1 MAEFPGLVFT
11 DVGRAMISRAGSN
24 KKEDKLIVTRADFGD
39 GMYEGDISRLTNIV
53 SKKLSA
59 TIVSYKDNMNGQWS
73 YTFSYDNSSL
83 NVGFNHR
90 EVGIFAKNGETGT
103 EKLLCYSNAGNRYSY
118 LGSKDKL
125 IPLQTMTAHIALG
138 DLKNVT
144 AVIDVSNA
152 VKLQQVLEEIG
163 KHNKNEGAHLELF
176 STDTTPTTD
185 QGLGSNNSFLNLGAR
200 IKWVKSYV
208 KNAMSSY
215 KEFVAEQIKDFGAGV
230 LKYLLSKTAT
240 NLSTLE
246 EGSVAYQIVDA
257 VLRVSGRR
265 YSLSDNGY
273 ILFGKLFGGFC
284 IQWGRYSMLVDKN
297 YVDCHYQINP
307 SKVIKVIPVDL
318 LGDTPG
324 RPFTSSLGYVIEVTD
339 TTTFRIYGTAT
350 DGFAIGAFDTIVL
363 CTV

>member
-230 LKYLLSKTAT
+230 LKYLLSKTVT

-265 YSLSDNGY
+265 YSLGDNGY
-273 ILFGKLFGGFC
+273 IIFGKLFGGFC
-284 IQWGRYSMLVDKN
+284 IQWVKTAVMNGVEPLIFTPLVQAKN
-297 YVDCHYQINP
+297 IVGVSVMDVDSSASEKIFSLSFQNNSCAITR
-307 SKVIKVIPVDL
+307 SKLTPLNVDAVNIFIICL
-318 LGDTPG
+318 
-324 RPFTSSLGYVIEVTD
+324 I
-339 TTTFRIYGTAT
+339 
-350 DGFAIGAFDTIVL
+350 
-363 CTV
+363 

>member
-1 MAEFPGLVFT
+1 
-11 DVGRAMISRAGSN
+11 MISRAGSN

-118 LGSKDKL
+118 LGSKDKV
-125 IPLQTMTAHIALG
+125 IPIQTMTAHIALG

-185 QGLGSNNSFLNLGAR
+185 KGLGSNNSFLNLGAR

-265 YSLSDNGY
+265 YSLGDNGY

-284 IQWGRYSMLVDKN
+284 IQWGNISFSTQEITYLDVVTPIAFQRLIFADVVDYEIDDMEYLYAKDI
-297 YVDCHYQINP
+297 V
-307 SKVIKVIPVDL
+307 
-318 LGDTPG
+318 
-324 RPFTSSLGYVIEVTD
+324 GYVKTFKS
-339 TTTFRIYGTAT
+339 TTQIRIVRNKGLNGNAYEWVGL
-350 DGFAIGAFDTIVL
+350 FMV
-363 CTV
+363 

>member
-125 IPLQTMTAHIALG
+125 IPLQTMTAYIALG

-152 VKLQQVLEEIG
+152 VKLQQVLEEIE
-163 KHNKNEGAHLELF
+163 KHNKNEVAHIELF

-230 LKYLLSKTAT
+230 LKYLLSKTVT

-265 YSLSDNGY
+265 YSLGETGY
-273 ILFGKLFGGFC
+273 MLFGKLFGGFC
-284 IQWGRYSMLVDKN
+284 IQWGVFPFGDDAR
-297 YVDCHYQINP
+297 YVDVSLPIAATVLAVASIDYYFNSSAKSMDLPRCVSIEGYSLQ
-307 SKVIKVIPVDL
+307 SKTRLRALSAYNNMGHVQYIALTKID
-318 LGDTPG
+318 
-324 RPFTSSLGYVIEVTD
+324 
-339 TTTFRIYGTAT
+339 
-350 DGFAIGAFDTIVL
+350 
-363 CTV
+363 

>member
-176 STDTTPTTD
+176 STDATPTTD

-284 IQWGRYSMLVDKN
+284 IQWGTISVTGYYYDGVFQLKFSKN
-297 YVDCHYQINP
+297 LI
-307 SKVIKVIPVDL
+307 VIPVKYITADD
-318 LGDTPG
+318 GMYWGITAAI
-324 RPFTSSLGYVIEVTD
+324 GYAHTNN
-339 TTTFRIYGTAT
+339 TGFRINVSAEKSLDFRYIALGT
-350 DGFAIGAFDTIVL
+350 I
-363 CTV
+363 

>member
-11 DVGRAMISRAGSN
+11 DVGRGMISRAGSN

-163 KHNKNEGAHLELF
+163 KHNKNEEAHLELF

-215 KEFVAEQIKDFGAGV
+215 KEFVAEQIKDFGEGV

-265 YSLSDNGY
+265 YSLSENGY
-273 ILFGKLFGGFC
+273 ILFGKLFGDFC
-284 IQWGRYSMLVDKN
+284 IQWVTYNFKVMLGEGIIYNYPIACETYAIQAVDSGSAAYSVGIRPISKSQFKIWCRNIENGAPFSSSGYGYAIILGK
-297 YVDCHYQINP
+297 IN
-307 SKVIKVIPVDL
+307 
-318 LGDTPG
+318 
-324 RPFTSSLGYVIEVTD
+324 
-339 TTTFRIYGTAT
+339 
-350 DGFAIGAFDTIVL
+350 
-363 CTV
+363 